1 MDAPRRH
8 NRNGFTL
15 IELMIVILLMTMIV
29 SIAAPRLLP
38 LLSLTEHENEA
49 SRLAGYGRAAMAHT
63 ALTHSSI
70 RVRIDLDTQEYWA
83 ETLPDLVKSY
93 GTTGGYGSENDDD
106 DWIPEDK
113 IGLAQASSQI
123 LQGDEVEQEYNT
135 EEEQNKVLDKQRGE
149 MEDRFRSMA
158 DNTLF
163 ARALRVHHD
172 DYDYVDDESIFA
184 RNREY
189 EEEDEEAV
197 REPVSDPLLA
207 AHTVIDSVWID
218 SITIA
223 GEEYVKG
230 IVDIE
235 LTPLGLDT
243 EVRLSL
249 FNEDG
254 DLMTVYWDPMTGNAW
269 YIREFMTL

>member
-1 MDAPRRH
+1 MDTTRRH

-15 IELMIVILLMTMIV
+15 IELMVVILLMSMIV

-38 LLSLTEHENEA
+38 LLTLTEHENEA

-70 RVRIDLDTQEYWA
+70 RVRIDLDNQEYWA
-83 ETLPDLVKSY
+83 ETLPDLVASH
-93 GTTGGYGSENDDD
+93 GMTGGYGSGNDDD

-135 EEEQNKVLDKQRGE
+135 EEEQNKVLDKQRSE
-149 MEDRFRSMA
+149 MENRFRSMS
-158 DNTLF
+158 DNSLF

-172 DYDYVDDESIFA
+172 DYDYVNDESIFA
-184 RNREY
+184 RDRE
-189 EEEDEEAV
+189 EGDDEAIPQ
-197 REPVSDPLLA
+197 PVTDPLLA

-223 GEEYVKG
+223 GEEFATG

-243 EVRLSL
+243 EVMLSL

-269 YIREFMTL
+269 YMREFMTL